1 MAGMGHGG
9 GSSFAATKTEG
20 GNKAS
25 YQTALYALMVLFFM
39 MGFIT
44 CLNDILV
51 PYLKKVFELSYT
63 QASLIQ
69 FCFFSAYAIMS
80 IPSSKLVEK
89 IGYKKA
95 MILGFM
101 VAAAGCL
108 MFFPA
113 VSLHSYGVFL
123 FSLFVLATG
132 IVLLQVAGNPY
143 VAILGD
149 PETSSSRL
157 TFAQALNSVGTFI
170 APHFGA
176 YFILSALTHGS
187 AEAVKIPY
195 LGLAATLLIIA
206 FVLSRLTLPVITS
219 GENENIV
226 ENDDS
231 KHSGAWSYTH
241 LVCGV
246 IGIFAYV
253 GGEVAIGSYLINYF
267 EQPEIAG
274 LTHETGAAFVSYYWG
289 GAAIGRFIGVYLLNK
304 FKPNLVLGTAALCSI
319 LLIVLSINSSGP
331 LAMWSIISVG
341 LFNSIMF
348 PTIFTLAIKGLGKHT
363 AQASGYL
370 STAIVGGAVI
380 PVLYGVVVDYIKTT
394 QGSEATGLRIAFII
408 PILCYIY
415 IAWFGFKGSE
425 KRN

>member
-1 MAGMGHGG
+1 MER
-9 GSSFAATKTEG
+9 ST
-20 GNKAS
+20 
-25 YQTALYALMVLFFM
+25 V
-39 MGFIT
+39 
-44 CLNDILV
+44 
-51 PYLKKVFELSYT
+51 
-63 QASLIQ
+63 
-69 FCFFSAYAIMS
+69 
-80 IPSSKLVEK
+80 
-89 IGYKKA
+89 
-95 MILGFM
+95 
-101 VAAAGCL
+101 
-108 MFFPA
+108 
-113 VSLHSYGVFL
+113 
-123 FSLFVLATG
+123 
-132 IVLLQVAGNPY
+132 
-143 VAILGD
+143 
-149 PETSSSRL
+149 
-157 TFAQALNSVGTFI
+157 
-170 APHFGA
+170 
-176 YFILSALTHGS
+176 
-187 AEAVKIPY
+187 
-195 LGLAATLLIIA
+195 
-206 FVLSRLTLPVITS
+206 
-219 GENENIV
+219 
-226 ENDDS
+226 
-231 KHSGAWSYTH
+231 
-241 LVCGV
+241 
-246 IGIFAYV
+246 FAYV
-253 GGEVAIGSYLINYF
+253 GAEVAIGSYLINYF

>member
-9 GSSFAATKTEG
+9 GSSFAATTES
-20 GNKAS
+20 GNKAG
-25 YQTALYALMVLFFM
+25 YKTALYALMVLFFM

-51 PYLKKVFELSYT
+51 PYLKEVFELSYT

-95 MILGFM
+95 MILGFI
-101 VAAAGCL
+101 VAASGCIL
-108 MFFPA
+108 FFPA

-123 FSLFVLATG
+123 FALFVLATG
-132 IVLLQVAGNPY
+132 IVTLQVAGNPY

-149 PETSSSRL
+149 PESSSSRL
-157 TFAQALNSVGTFI
+157 TLAQALNSVGTFI
-170 APHFGA
+170 APHFGRI
-176 YFILSALTHGS
+176 FILSALTHSS
-187 AEAVKIPY
+187 AEAVRMPY
-195 LGLAATLLIIA
+195 LGLAITLVLIA
-206 FVLSRLTLPVITS
+206 FVLSRIQLPVIGSSDTS
-219 GENENIV
+219 
-226 ENDDS
+226 DLSDTS
-231 KHSGAWSYTH
+231 SSHSSAWGYKH
-241 LVCGV
+241 LVFGV

-267 EQPEIAG
+267 AQPEIAG
-274 LTHETGAAFVSYYWG
+274 LTHESGATFVSFYWG

-304 FKPNLVLGTAALCSI
+304 FRPNLVLAGAAICSI
-319 LLIVLSINSSGP
+319 LMIVLSITSTGSI
-331 LAMWSIISVG
+331 AMWSIISVG

-363 AQASGYL
+363 AQASGFL

-380 PVLYGVVVDYIKTT
+380 PVLYGVVVDQIKDSEG
-394 QGSEATGLRIAFII
+394 GSEALGLRIAFLI
-408 PILCYIY
+408 PILCYAY
-415 IAWFGFKGSE
+415 IAWFGFKGS
-425 KRN
+425 KQHS